1 MASKAIEAAKYR
13 LALAEKWAASAS
25 QMLDSANS
33 QVKSAESQVTS
44 SQQEA
49 KEARK
54 HLKSM
59 ENKWQVIDVDLNSD
73 SEGDSAR
80 GNSKVCQKRV
90 ENKKKSGCSNA
101 SRLQMQ
107 IFVSGEG
114 RTVTLVVK
122 PSDTIGNVKIMIQDK
137 KGIPHAYQRL
147 RYAAKYDL
155 EDGRILS
162 DYNVGFTFADAL
174 FLHRLNQLL
183 SDTQSNS
190 HFFISDSK
198 RVDYLSKLQAM
209 ASTLIWIEKEPTLF
223 LLHQADATTSR

>member
-1 MASKAIEAAKYR
+1 MTAVLFVLVRSWSNHIHIPSRFAMASEAIEAAKYR

-25 QMLDSANS
+25 YMLESANS
-33 QVKSAESQVTS
+33 P
-44 SQQEA
+44 QQEA

-155 EDGRILS
+155 EDGRILP

-190 HFFISDSK
+190 HFSYQIQTESTIYLHYKHFK
-198 RVDYLSKLQAM
+198 VDLN
-209 ASTLIWIEKEPTLF
+209 
-223 LLHQADATTSR
+223 